1 MGIATG
7 AVLLVLG
14 ILAAASVIVKK
25 RPEAKDLIEKMA
37 TYQGWLGFAAFFWG
51 IWTIVNS
58 VLNLGWLSVAPIWWV
73 TYLATGVLQFGLGMI
88 LGYGLINQ
96 YALAKLPDEARE
108 KASRPTRSLCPSRS
122 RWVTWASAW
131 ASGAWWPTSCLPAS
145 SRRRPQLPH
154 GRCT

>member
-7 AVLLVLG
+7 AILLVLG

-25 RPEAKDLIEKMA
+25 RPEAKALIEKMA

-58 VLNLGWLSVAPIWWV
+58 VLNLGWLTAAPIWWV
-73 TYLATGVLQFGLGMI
+73 TYLATGVLQFGLGLI

-96 YALAKLPDEARE
+96 FALAKLPDEA
-108 KASRPTRSLCPSRS
+108 KAKAEQTYQKLVAVQIPLGYVGICVGI
-122 RWVTWASAW
+122 W
-131 ASGAWWPTSCLPAS
+131 CLVANFMFA
-145 SRRRPQLPH
+145 
-154 GRCT
+154 G